1 MTVGPKTTSTFSFNS
16 KWNRLTVI
24 ILSLVLSAIT
34 HLLNPVGFPDLFY
47 DEGVYI
53 GKALH
58 FLHSHNP
65 QEGYFHGHPVF
76 GQIFLGMLFKFSGY
90 TDTTHIHH
98 SKIDNNK
105 YNINGNNNLDDS
117 VESIKRLYLLPRIW
131 MGILSVLDTLLVYKI
146 CETRYNCRVATMAA
160 ILFAVMPST
169 WFIRRVYCLIPFCC
183 HFSYLRYFLQ
193 YSQKI

>member
-1 MTVGPKTTSTFSFNS
+1 MTVGPKTTSTFSFNI

-34 HLLNPVGFPDLFY
+34 HLLNPLGFPDLFY

-58 FLHSHNP
+58 FLQSNNP

-90 TDTTHIHH
+90 TDTTQIHH
-98 SKIDNNK
+98 SKIDNK
-105 YNINGNNNLDDS
+105 YNINGNNNPDDS
-117 VESIKRLYLLPRIW
+117 VESIKPLYLLPRIW
-131 MGILSVLDTLLVYKI
+131 MGILS
-146 CETRYNCRVATMAA
+146 CTRHA
-160 ILFAVMPST
+160 LG
-169 WFIRRVYCLIPFCC
+169 L
-183 HFSYLRYFLQ
+183 
-193 YSQKI
+193 